1 MNVKNKSPVTYED
14 WLNLNR
20 VIIPCVKGVP
30 RIPKY
35 TQKDFKIKKE
45 EWKRDYEKSEIALR
59 LDYDVD
65 LDVDNPI
72 VKDFIPYY
80 IKNCSA
86 IFGRAGNLSSHYLW
100 TNENK
105 IPFKQF
111 RLPEEFEKDY
121 KDFPHGAML
130 CELRTENTRYTIVPG
145 SLHNK
150 SKTNVEWETY
160 EGIKQ
165 YNGNLSIDVG
175 KIALATALVVIYPGE
190 GGRDEYCTAIAG
202 ILCKHSDW
210 SDIEIDDYIYR
221 ICEAANDNERE
232 KRKNKGTSSRKTDRK
247 FGINKIS
254 EITGYSHS
262 NIQKLFN
269 WIGLFQSIT
278 TQISNDMIEKIVEF
292 GANRYYIHLNVPEQD
307 KIEKRI
313 ITVHG
318 EDLMNQ
324 KLFYDKAMNQAKAWI
339 PRQKSKEYEDMMAAK
354 FSAREYSKDFVEE
367 ANEEFKFKRMFSDY
381 LSTRGVFTDKTQL
394 AIYGQPYFDSR
405 NNRIEFKLDGF
416 ERELVKQKVNMDR
429 VDLVMKCINILKAKK
444 NRGKWENKSCVS
456 WVIQGD
462 KVEDKKIIWEGEA
475 IDIDETGEDN
485 E

>member
-145 SLHNK
+145 SLHSK

>member
-210 SDIEIDDYIYR
+210 SDIEIDNYIYR

>member
-121 KDFPHGAML
+121 KDFPHG
-130 CELRTENTRYTIVPG
+130 

-210 SDIEIDDYIYR
+210 SDTEIDDYIYR

>member
-145 SLHNK
+145 SLHSK

-210 SDIEIDDYIYR
+210 SDTEIDDYIYR

>member
-210 SDIEIDDYIYR
+210 SDTEIDDYIYR

>member
-210 SDIEIDDYIYR
+210 SDIEIDNYIYR

-462 KVEDKKIIWEGEA
+462 KVQDKKIIWEGEA